1 VNAFT
6 RRLNVDQERDLL
18 EGDERDAQGQNDVQQ
33 NEIGGEDII
42 DRAINEV
49 GILED
54 AKEVDVKQDAEQQ
67 HRLRQ
72 AGLVAPLAQPKQE
85 RRQ

>member
-42 DRAINEV
+42 DRAVNEV

-54 AKEVDVKQDAEQQ
+54 AKEVDVKQDAEQFAAVT
-67 HRLRQ
+67 HR
-72 AGLVAPLAQPKQE
+72 A
-85 RRQ
+85 